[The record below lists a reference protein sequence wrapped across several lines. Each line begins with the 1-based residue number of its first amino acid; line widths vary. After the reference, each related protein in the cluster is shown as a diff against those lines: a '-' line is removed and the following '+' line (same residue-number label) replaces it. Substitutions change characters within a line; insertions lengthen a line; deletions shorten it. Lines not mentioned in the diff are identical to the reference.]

1 MKVLHHEEDL
11 PNELACMLGAEG
23 YDFGDDVE
31 EILAFYE
38 LQDEIDEVAV
48 FDKLM
53 EADDVGGLGD
63 RA

>member
-1 MKVLHHEEDL
+1 MKVFHHEEDL
-11 PNELACMLGAEG
+11 PNELACVLGAKG
-23 YDFGDDVE
+23 YDFCDHVE
-31 EILAFYE
+31 EVLALDE

-63 RA
+63 SA

>member
-1 MKVLHHEEDL
+1 MEVLHHEKDL
-11 PNELACMLGAEG
+11 PNELACVLGAEG
-23 YDFGDDVE
+23 YDFCDHVE
-31 EILAFYE
+31 EVLALDE

-63 RA
+63 SA

>member
-1 MKVLHHEEDL
+1 VLHHEEDL
-11 PNELACMLGAEG
+11 PNELARMLGAEG
-23 YDFGDDVE
+23 SDFRDHVE

-63 RA
+63 CA

>member
-1 MKVLHHEEDL
+1 M
-11 PNELACMLGAEG
+11 PNELACVLGAEG
-23 YDFGDDVE
+23 YDFSDHVE
-31 EILAFYE
+31 EVLALDE

-63 RA
+63 SA